1 MARLGIEPKK
11 GLLLYGPPGCSKT
24 LTAKAVATESG
35 LNFLAVKGGE
45 LISMYV
51 GESERAVR
59 EVFRKARSAS
69 PSILFFDEIDAIGG
83 LREGNGQHGGLNVVT
98 TLLNEL
104 DGIEQLKGVFVIAAT
119 NKPETLD
126 PALMRPG
133 RFGTKLFVGL
143 PDYKARRE
151 IIHITLNK
159 MDVDLDVSPDK
170 LTARTQGYSGA
181 ELVSICQK
189 AGFAALEDQIDSGM
203 RQRVGS
209 KHFETALEATP
220 REITRQ
226 DIERYQN
233 WEAKGSSKPGKGR
246 TFLQYIGSCLLLDKF
261 LR

>member
-45 LISMYV
+45 LLSMYV

-83 LREGNGQHGGLNVVT
+83 LREGNAPHGGLNVVT

-104 DGIEQLKGVFVIAAT
+104 DGIELLRGVFVIAAT
-119 NKPETLD
+119 NKPEILD

-143 PDYKARRE
+143 PDYKARQE
-151 IIHITLNK
+151 IINITLSK
-159 MDVDLDVSPDK
+159 MDVDLDISPEK

-189 AGFAALEDQIDSGM
+189 AGFAALEDQIKSATK
-203 RQRVGS
+203 QRIGS
-209 KHFETALEATP
+209 KHFEAALAETP
-220 REITRQ
+220 REITRH

-233 WEAKGSSKPGKGR
+233 WGSNGSPTTGR
-246 TFLQYIGSCLLLDKF
+246 KRTTLQYIRSFFG
-261 LR
+261 